1 VLNAKVR
8 SDNPFCFKL
17 VLFGSL
23 LNLLVPAWFLFSLK
37 HFGHLF
43 EMAEKLSVIFRFQIF
58 FYD

>member
-23 LNLLVPAWFLFSLK
+23 LNLLIPAWFLFSLK

-43 EMAEKLSVIFRFQIF
+43 EMAEKLCHLPFSDI